1 MPTTGVESLG
11 VKLAMKRR
19 EFLAGAAGA
28 VVLRPLSAVAEQTQ
42 QMRRVGVLVG
52 LAPSEDT
59 PIAQAFIKPFR
70 ESMRSAGWTAGD
82 NIQIDYRFGGSLADL
97 SKTHASAAELVA
109 LKPDVIYSQGLP
121 ATLAVRKLTATIPI
135 VFTQLIDPVGFG
147 LAEGLGHPGGNV
159 TGFVVWDFAIAGKW
173 LQLLHELM
181 PDLAEVGV
189 LFNPDTAP
197 YAQGLISAARE
208 ADRSLQIVEC
218 RTHNDTETEAVLG
231 AFAREP
237 RRALLVIPE
246 PFTNGHRDHIIALCA
261 RIGLPTINSVLGA
274 SQNGAL
280 ISYTFVWDELI
291 RAPVDYIDRILKGA
305 LPRDLPIQAPR
316 RYQLVINLKT
326 AKALNL
332 EVTPRLL
339 ARADEVIE

>member
-1 MPTTGVESLG
+1 MVLKKLTG
-11 VKLAMKRR
+11 RR
-19 EFLAGAAGA
+19 ELLAGLASA
-28 VVLRPLSAVAEQTQ
+28 VVLRPLSGVAEQMQPT
-42 QMRRVGVLVG
+42 RRIGVLVG

-59 PIAQAFIKPFR
+59 PNAQAFIKPFR
-70 ESMRSAGWTAGD
+70 ESIRSAGWIEGV

-97 SKTHASAAELVA
+97 SKTKASAAELVA
-109 LKPDVIYSQGLP
+109 LKPDLIYSQGLP
-121 ATLAVRKLTATIPI
+121 ATLAVRQLTATIPI

-147 LAEGLGHPGGNV
+147 LAEGLAHPGGNV

-173 LQLLHELM
+173 VQLLHELI

-197 YAQGLISAARE
+197 YAPGLISAAMD
-208 ADRSLQIVEC
+208 ADRSVQIVEC
-218 RTHNDTETEAVLG
+218 RTHNDRETEAVLS
-231 AFAREP
+231 AFARES

-246 PFTNGHRDHIIALCA
+246 PFTNGHLDHIIASCA
-261 RIGLPTINSVLGA
+261 RFGLPAINSAVGA
-274 SQNGAL
+274 ADDGAL
-280 ISYTFVWDELI
+280 ISYSFVRDELI
-291 RAPVDYIDRILKGA
+291 RGPVGYIDRILKGA

-316 RYQLVINLKT
+316 RYELVVNLKT

-332 EVTPRLL
+332 EVPPGLL

>member
-1 MPTTGVESLG
+1 MASG
-11 VKLAMKRR
+11 KLPGRR
-19 EFLAGAAGA
+19 QFLAGVASA
-28 VVLRPLSAVAEQTQ
+28 VVLRPLSAVAEQTRKT
-42 QMRRVGVLVG
+42 RRVGVLVG

-70 ESMRSAGWTAGD
+70 ESMQSAGWIEGS
-82 NIQIDYRFGGSLADL
+82 NIQIDYRFGGTLADL
-97 SKTHASAAELVA
+97 SKTKASAAELVA
-109 LKPDVIYSQGLP
+109 FKPDVIYSQGLP
-121 ATLAVRKLTATIPI
+121 ATLAVRQLTATIPI

-173 LQLLHELM
+173 VQLLHELM
-181 PDLAEVGV
+181 PDLAKVGV
-189 LFNPDTAP
+189 LFNPDTAS
-197 YAQGLISAARE
+197 YAPGLILAAKE
-208 ADRSLQIVEC
+208 ADRSVEIVEC
-218 RTHNDTETEAVLG
+218 RTHNDAETEAVLS

-246 PFTNGHRDHIIALCA
+246 PFTNGHSDHIIASCA
-261 RIGLPTINSVLGA
+261 RIGLPAVNSVLGA
-274 SQNGAL
+274 RDNGAL

-291 RAPVDYIDRILKGA
+291 RAPVDYIDRVLKGD

-316 RYQLVINLKT
+316 RYELVINLKA

-332 EVTPRLL
+332 EVPPGLL
-339 ARADEVIE
+339 VRADEVIE

>member
-1 MPTTGVESLG
+1 
-11 VKLAMKRR
+11 
-19 EFLAGAAGA
+19 
-28 VVLRPLSAVAEQTQ
+28 
-42 QMRRVGVLVG
+42 MRRLRR
-52 LAPSEDT
+52 LSSSHFAEL
-59 PIAQAFIKPFR
+59 
-70 ESMRSAGWTAGD
+70 MRSAGWIEGS

-97 SKTHASAAELVA
+97 SKTKASAAELVA

-121 ATLAVRKLTATIPI
+121 ATLTVRQLTATIPI

-173 LQLLHELM
+173 IQLLRELM

-197 YAQGLISAARE
+197 YAPGLISAAKE
-208 ADRSLQIVEC
+208 ADRSVQILEC
-218 RTHNDTETEAVLG
+218 RTHNDTETESVLS
-231 AFAREP
+231 AFVREP

-261 RIGLPTINSVLGA
+261 RLGLPAINSVLGA
-274 SQNGAL
+274 SDNGAL

-291 RAPVDYIDRILKGA
+291 RAPVSYIDRILKGV

-316 RYQLVINLKT
+316 RYELLINLKT

-332 EVTPRLL
+332 EVPPGLL
-339 ARADEVIE
+339 ARADKVIE

>member
-1 MPTTGVESLG
+1 MFGME
-11 VKLAMKRR
+11 RR
-19 EFLAGAAGA
+19 QFMALIGGAVAAWPAAGRA
-28 VVLRPLSAVAEQTQ
+28 QQRA

-70 ESMRSAGWTAGD
+70 EAMQSAGWTEGI

-97 SKTHASAAELVA
+97 SKTKASAAELAA
-109 LKPDVIYSQGLP
+109 LQPDVIYSQGLP
-121 ATLAVRKLTATIPI
+121 ATLAVRELTGTTPI

-147 LAEGLGHPGGNV
+147 LAESIGHPGGNV

-173 LQLLHELM
+173 VQLLHELM
-181 PDLAEVGV
+181 PDLAEIGI

-197 YAQGLISAARE
+197 YAPGLISAAKE
-208 ADRSLQIVEC
+208 ADRNLQIVEC
-218 RTHNDTETEAVLG
+218 RTHNDSETEAVLR

-237 RRALLVIPE
+237 RHALLVIPE
-246 PFTNGHRDHIIALCA
+246 PFTNGHRDHIITSCA
-261 RIGLPTINSVLGA
+261 RFGLPAINSVIGA
-274 SQNGAL
+274 KDNGAL
-280 ISYTFVWDELI
+280 MSYSFVLDELV
-291 RAPVDYIDRILKGA
+291 RGPVDYIDRILRGA

-316 RYQLVINLKT
+316 RYELVINLKT

-332 EVTPRLL
+332 QVPSGLL
-339 ARADEVIE
+339 VRADKVIE